1 MEHLEIWN
9 FYEVSRCSRSVK
21 TTIET
26 WEDETNPFFM
36 YPNFRA
42 KKTSDTHGQFRFK
55 NQISRKDG
63 ISQIDSSH
71 FSNNNQQWLNMLKDS
86 SGVSYRM
93 KPKGHRL
100 VLRRTVS
107 GDLCWMITFCICLM
121 IKDGFKPLLNSV
133 LCHRIHLKLQGC
145 TPLKTDM
152 TTWKITM
159 ELNNRKCN
167 IDAFMVD
174 FPAIVILPSQSL
186 TWNLNLFPPWNRRF
200 RLWKP
205 SFFNGPFVKHWGG

>member
-1 MEHLEIWN
+1 MDN
-9 FYEVSRCSRSVK
+9 SGS
-21 TTIET
+21 
-26 WEDETNPFFM
+26 
-36 YPNFRA
+36 
-42 KKTSDTHGQFRFK
+42 K

-63 ISQIDSSH
+63 ISQIDSFH
-71 FSNNNQQWLNMLKDS
+71 VSNNNQQWLSMLKDS

-133 LCHRIHLKLQGC
+133 LCQRIHLKLQGWK
-145 TPLKTDM
+145 TLRTDM
-152 TTWKITM
+152 TTWKITL
-159 ELNNRKCN
+159 ELNRKCN
-167 IDAFMVD
+167 IDSFMVD

-205 SFFNGPFVKHWGG
+205 SFFRVHSLNLGRLVFGGAFPNPWGIAGTIDFHHSRRDLWT